1 MHKEL
6 AMQDNIISDLYSKYS
21 EWLEMAGDDRDLL
34 FIKIL
39 AFELEKSNNENE
51 YLKKIAYKR

>member
-1 MHKEL
+1 
-6 AMQDNIISDLYSKYS
+6 MQDNIISDLYSKYS